1 MESTSK
7 NINRVRALTMIAQRR
22 YEQIEKWGEQYHTWS
37 EWATILGEEYG
48 ELCEA
53 INETVLNNATK
64 PELGGLENMV
74 DEVVDVAAVALQIL
88 EILLDE
94 CDVRMPDRLENAVLK
109 GFIGRK
115 KKNGNK

>member
-1 MESTSK
+1 MESTRK
-7 NINRVRALTMIAQRR
+7 NINRVRALMLIAQRR
-22 YEQIEKWGEQYHTWS
+22 YEQFAKWGEQEHTWS

-64 PELGGLENMV
+64 PELGGLDNMAN
-74 DEVVDVAAVALQIL
+74 EVIDVAAVALQML
-88 EILLDE
+88 EYLLDD
-94 CDVRMPDRLENAVLK
+94 CTVHMPDGKE
-109 GFIGRK
+109 